1 MIALIAL
8 SEPYRSPTLSSALR
22 PPKSDSSI
30 AKEWAE
36 QRQRYRESLLSSPQ
50 VPEPAQR
57 HREAMTRHAAHGAP
71 FPFLLWHSRCQDT
84 SALRGA
90 HCAAR
95 DGNICCTQL
104 GTVATY
110 RGVNGSLSVLLL
122 VCFDF
127 PFDDNIFACYYSS
140 SPQFSHFFLL
150 SAAAKHQLVPS
161 LSLLQPLNRQHV
173 PRSSEP
179 PRRIRYSWRPR
190 TSTSRAFSV

>member
-1 MIALIAL
+1 MPVAV
-8 SEPYRSPTLSSALR
+8 SGCGYCSR
-22 PPKSDSSI
+22 PPKSGSST

-57 HREAMTRHAAHGAP
+57 HREAMTRHAAHSAP

-84 SALRGA
+84 SAHSGA

-95 DGNICCTQL
+95 DGDICCTQL
-104 GTVATY
+104 GTVAAY

-127 PFDDNIFACYYSS
+127 PFDEYICVLLFIFSSVFAFLSALRGCETPACAI
-140 SPQFSHFFLL
+140 LVT
-150 SAAAKHQLVPS
+150 SAAAK
-161 LSLLQPLNRQHV
+161 
-173 PRSSEP
+173 P
-179 PRRIRYSWRPR
+179 PTCPPFFRA
-190 TSTSRAFSV
+190 STPN